1 MEIAVVSQKHSLK
14 KTQVFALEQ
23 QKPGES
29 IKACR
34 KECRVKDDQAF
45 FERLIVP
52 IKHRMMSSIW
62 RVVRNAE
69 AAEDTFQDAL
79 TTIWRKRK
87 RIQDHPKPEALIL
100 KICLNAAYD
109 NLRKSKHH
117 LKNLNMETIPQ
128 ISTPP
133 ADEASE
139 QLAGKKTEAEVLSA
153 IGQLPRSQALSVL
166 MRVIQGHSYR
176 EISETLGCS
185 ETTARIHV
193 SRARTKLSYQLKHL
207 LPILES
213 GEGRMRQTTFI
224 KGKGK

>member
-1 MEIAVVSQKHSLK
+1 MEIALG
-14 KTQVFALEQ
+14 L
-23 QKPGES
+23 
-29 IKACR
+29 IKAS
-34 KECRVKDDQAF
+34 KECGREGRVKDDQAF

-100 KICLNAAYD
+100 KICMNAAYD

-117 LKNLNMETIPQ
+117 LKNLSLETTPQVSIP
-128 ISTPP
+128 STE
-133 ADEASE
+133 DASE
-139 QLAGKKTEAEVLSA
+139 KLAGKKPEAEVISA
-153 IGQLPRSQALSVL
+153 IGQLPRSQALSVV

-193 SRARTKLSYQLKHL
+193 SRARTKLSQWLKHL
-207 LPILES
+207 LPTLEP
-213 GEGRMRQTTFI
+213 EAEE
-224 KGKGK
+224 